1 MMDKNFII
9 SVFLLDKKNIA
20 LEIVDRLIDWVG
32 SSFVDHFVRKRVKG
46 EKNFVLA
53 KVLLDLRNG
62 YVRLSDKRQLWKR
75 SFT

>member
-1 MMDKNFII
+1 MMDKNFVI
-9 SVFLLDKKNIA
+9 SVFLLDKKNVA
-20 LEIVDRLIDWVG
+20 LEIVDCLIDWVG
-32 SSFVDHFVRKRVKG
+32 TSFVDHFVREGVKS

-53 KVLLDLRNG
+53 KVLLNLRNG